1 MGLVHPIPKALTA
14 ELRQVS
20 GTNAAAMCIR
30 PLFLLVA
37 SSFSGLA
44 AFAQPSDAQILKDI
58 SSPKQLKVEL
68 VKGTTKKVWSDAH
81 AQWFWERGATIWLP
95 ADVPEYPNAKV
106 VVYGFARYHTGS
118 PPSYREWK
126 TSLNEYEGIPAP
138 TKEEIL
144 AHARKHLKDFVGS
157 YRYNRMI
164 DLKSIDVAADPKT
177 VWHTPLSFSMQFEVV
192 ADVIISDVEVATE
205 STRQETRFYREKVSD
220 PWRSFMVTVER
231 DVRHENKRSYSPE
244 DIRAMETIGSREQ
257 EAQAQAELAALGEV
271 TIPDFALDV
280 DVFMHTHKLLREGTA
295 AQFEAYLIR
304 MLAPVYFVEGST
316 TRLTSQGADL
326 VNKAVSNAFK
336 GKSTYA
342 QQYCPDPGVKSQ
354 QPNGMEWWNATQDA
368 HVRMAL
374 TKAGGAWK
382 NGQRVG
388 ETFKITALEVW
399 MLTSSDDIA
408 RINSYEPG
416 MLCKSPSAA
425 SQAIRKSTSEPTAPN
440 GTNSGSAN
448 GGGNEILKKG
458 KGLLNKLTTP

>member
-81 AQWFWERGATIWLP
+81 AQWFWERGATIWLS

-138 TKEEIL
+138 TKEEI
-144 AHARKHLKDFVGS
+144 R
-157 YRYNRMI
+157 
-164 DLKSIDVAADPKT
+164 
-177 VWHTPLSFSMQFEVV
+177 
-192 ADVIISDVEVATE
+192 DVEVATE

-231 DVRHENKRSYSPE
+231 DVRHDNIRSYSPE

-271 TIPDFALDV
+271 TIPDFARDV
-280 DVFMHTHKLLREGTA
+280 DVFMHTHKLLRESTA

-326 VNKAVSNAFK
+326 VNKAVNNAFK

-382 NGQRVG
+382 NGQKVG

-458 KGLLNKLTTP
+458 KGLLSKLTTP

>member
-1 MGLVHPIPKALTA
+1 MRTRIA
-14 ELRQVS
+14 
-20 GTNAAAMCIR
+20 
-30 PLFLLVA
+30 LLVA
-37 SSFSGLA
+37 AICLSALA
-44 AFAQPSDAQILKDI
+44 AYAQPTDAQILKDI
-58 SSPKQLKVEL
+58 ASPKQLKVEL

-95 ADVPEYPNAKV
+95 ADVPEFPNAKV
-106 VVYGFARYHTGS
+106 VVYGFARYHTGN

-138 TKEEIL
+138 TREEIL
-144 AHARKHLKDFVGS
+144 AHARKYLKDFVGE
-157 YRYNRMI
+157 YRYNRMV
-164 DLKSIDVAADPKT
+164 DLKSIAVAADPKT
-177 VWHTPLSFSMQFEVV
+177 VWHTPLSFSMQFDVV

-231 DVRHENKRSYSPE
+231 DVQHDNKRSYSPE

-257 EAQAQAELAALGEV
+257 EAQAQAALAALGDV
-271 TIPDFALDV
+271 TIPDFARDV

-304 MLAPVYFVEGST
+304 MLAPVYFVEGSS
-316 TRLTSQGADL
+316 TRLTPQGADL
-326 VNKAVSNAFK
+326 VNKAVNNAFK

-354 QPNGMEWWNATQDA
+354 QPDMMEWWNATQDA

-374 TKAGGAWK
+374 TKAGGTWK
-382 NGQRVG
+382 NGQKTG
-388 ETFKITALEVW
+388 ETYKITALEVW
-399 MLTSSDDIA
+399 MLTSADDIA

-416 MLCKSPSAA
+416 MLCKGNAA
-425 SQAIRKSTSEPTAPN
+425 PVSSGGSSTSGQSGAAPQQ
-440 GTNSGSAN
+440 S
-448 GGGNEILKKG
+448 GGNDILKKG

>member
-1 MGLVHPIPKALTA
+1 MRT
-14 ELRQVS
+14 R
-20 GTNAAAMCIR
+20 AA
-30 PLFLLVA
+30 FLLAAICLSV
-37 SSFSGLA
+37 LA
-44 AFAQPSDAQILKDI
+44 AYAQPTDAQILKDI
-58 SSPKQLKVEL
+58 SDPKQLKVEL

-95 ADVPEYPNAKV
+95 ADVPEFPDAKV
-106 VVYGFARYHTGS
+106 VVYGFARYHTGN

-144 AHARKHLKDFVGS
+144 AHARKYLKDFVGE
-157 YRYNRMI
+157 YRYNRMV
-164 DLKSIDVAADPKT
+164 DLKSIAVAADPKT

-231 DVRHENKRSYSPE
+231 DVRHDNKRSYSPE

-257 EAQAQAELAALGEV
+257 EAQAQAALAALGDV
-271 TIPDFALDV
+271 TIPDFARDV

-304 MLAPVYFVEGST
+304 MLAPVYFVDGST
-316 TRLTSQGADL
+316 TRLTPQGADL
-326 VNKAVSNAFK
+326 VNKAVNNAFK

-342 QQYCPDPGVKSQ
+342 QQYCPDLGVKSQ
-354 QPNGMEWWNATQDA
+354 QPDMMEWWNATQDA

-374 TKAGGAWK
+374 TKAGGTWK
-382 NGQRVG
+382 NGQKTG
-388 ETFKITALEVW
+388 ETYKITALEVW
-399 MLTSSDDIA
+399 MLTSADDIA

-416 MLCKSPSAA
+416 MLCKPTSGAGKVVNAVAPPAQRDP
-425 SQAIRKSTSEPTAPN
+425 QA
-440 GTNSGSAN
+440 GSNNA
-448 GGGNEILKKG
+448 GNDLLKKG

>member
-1 MGLVHPIPKALTA
+1 MRTRTAL
-14 ELRQVS
+14 L
-20 GTNAAAMCIR
+20 
-30 PLFLLVA
+30 
-37 SSFSGLA
+37 LA
-44 AFAQPSDAQILKDI
+44 AICLSVLAAYAQPTDAQILQDI
-58 SSPKQLKVEL
+58 ASPKQLKVEL

-95 ADVPEYPNAKV
+95 ADVPEFPNAKV
-106 VVYGFARYHTGS
+106 VVYGFARYHTGN

-138 TKEEIL
+138 TNEEIL
-144 AHARKHLKDFVGS
+144 AHARKYLKDFVGE
-157 YRYNRMI
+157 YRYNRMV
-164 DLKSIDVAADPKT
+164 DLRSIAVAADPKT
-177 VWHTPLSFSMQFEVV
+177 VWHTPLSFSMEFEVV

-231 DVRHENKRSYSPE
+231 DVRHDNKRSYSPE
-244 DIRAMETIGSREQ
+244 DIRAMETIGSREM
-257 EAQAQAELAALGEV
+257 ESQAQAELAALGEV
-271 TIPDFALDV
+271 TIPDFARDV
-280 DVFMHTHKLLREGTA
+280 DVFTHTHKLLREGTA

-304 MLAPVYFVEGST
+304 MLAPVYFVEGSS
-316 TRLTSQGADL
+316 TRLTPQGADL
-326 VNKAVSNAFK
+326 VNKAVNNAFK

-374 TKAGGAWK
+374 TKAGGTWK
-382 NGQRVG
+382 NGQKVG
-388 ETFKITALEVW
+388 ETFKIAALEVW
-399 MLTSSDDIA
+399 MLTSADDIA

-416 MLCKSPSAA
+416 MLCKGS
-425 SQAIRKSTSEPTAPN
+425 TAPVSSDGPN
-440 GTNSGSAN
+440 MSDQGGAPPQQSGGSD
-448 GGGNEILKKG
+448 ILKKG